1 VRIEFFYHLPVPL
14 VKNFF
19 QQMAS
24 AMPVTFVSEG
34 QIQCENQLLMTTF
47 RPLFAFAVFMAPVY
61 AQTEADYLRPIL
73 ADEILPPQVAVFQ
86 LRQYILRRVAK
97 PPAPSSAQQWTDASA
112 RLRQHLLTDVVFH
125 GWPREWV
132 EAPPKFAEAGIINGD
147 GYRIRKLRYEI
158 VPGFQSVALL
168 YEPDNLH
175 GKVPAILNVNGHVGP
190 PGKTIEYKQ
199 KRCITL
205 ARHGILALNLEWLSY
220 GELDRK
226 GGQHDF
232 GHHLDLAGANGVGLF
247 YLAMRK
253 GLDYLYYHPNADRSR
268 VGMTG
273 LSGGGW
279 QTIVLSSLDER
290 VKATNPVAGF
300 SSISSRVEAKEY
312 GDLGDFEQSA
322 TDMFDGVDFTHLTAL
337 MAPRPTLLTYNAEDD
352 CCFRAAMTK
361 PFVFDAIQP
370 IFALYGKQDL
380 LNWHENRDPG
390 THNYQLDN
398 RTHAYRFFSSQF
410 KLPAFEEEAGVASE
424 IKTFDELRVGL
435 PENNLTILD
444 LARKMAGP
452 ISRSPLASEPAG
464 RQAERNQIRDVIRYR
479 PVTIERVW
487 TTAISKHLGIE
498 SKSHLISL
506 DNGLSAT
513 AVWFKPIGASN
524 NVPATIILDD
534 KGKAASAANIADR
547 LNRGEQVLAIDLPF
561 IGEAWKGDATSELL
575 QLVSGTGA
583 RPLGEETAALVQI
596 VSWVEDQAHAQK
608 VRIESSGMRSQVVS
622 MIALAL
628 QPQMF
633 SELAIRNGIESLAYV
648 LQKPVEYGEAPELF
662 CLDLLRVTDLD
673 RLAALSSPVR
683 ALRATAP

>member
-1 VRIEFFYHLPVPL
+1 LAVPL

-19 QQMAS
+19 RPLPHALPKLSFRQDW
-24 AMPVTFVSEG
+24 
-34 QIQCENQLLMTTF
+34 IQCENQLLMTTS
-47 RPLFAFAVFMAPVY
+47 RALFALAVFVAPAC

-73 ADEILPPQVAVFQ
+73 ADEILSPQVALFQ
-86 LRQYILRRVAK
+86 LRQYILHRVAK
-97 PPAPSSAQQWTDASA
+97 PPAPSSAQQWTADST

-132 EAPPKFAEAGIINGD
+132 EAPPKFEDAGVISGH
-147 GYRIRKLRYEI
+147 GYRIRKLRYQI

-168 YEPDNLH
+168 YEPEKLN

-190 PGKTIEYKQ
+190 PGKTVEYKQ
-199 KRCITL
+199 KRCITF

-220 GELDRK
+220 GELNQK
-226 GGQHDF
+226 GSQHDF
-232 GHHLDLAGANGVGLF
+232 GHHLDLVGANGVGLF

-253 GLDYLYYHPNADRSR
+253 GLDYLYDHPNTDRSR

-300 SSISSRVEAKEY
+300 SSIVSRVEAKEF

-398 RTHAYRFFSSQF
+398 RTHAYRFFSRQF
-410 KLPAFEEEAGVASE
+410 RLPPFEEEAGVASE
-424 IKTFDELRVGL
+424 IKAYDELRVGL

-444 LARKMAGP
+444 LARKMAGQITRP
-452 ISRSPLASEPAG
+452 PLASDPAAY
-464 RQAERNQIRDVIRYR
+464 QVARNQLKDVIRYR

-506 DNGLSAT
+506 DNGLSAA
-513 AVWFKPIGASN
+513 AVWFKPIGASDS
-524 NVPATIILDD
+524 VPATIVLDD

-547 LNRGEQVLAIDLPF
+547 LNRGEQILAIDLPF
-561 IGEAWKGDATSELL
+561 VGEAWKGEATSELL
-575 QLVSGTGA
+575 QLVSGTGT
-583 RPLGEETAALVQI
+583 RPLGEETAAFVQI
-596 VSWVEDQAHAQK
+596 VRWMENQAHAQT
-608 VRIESSGMRSQVVS
+608 VRVESSGMRSQVVS
-622 MIALAL
+622 LTASAL
-628 QPQMF
+628 QPEMF
-633 SELAIRNGIESLAYV
+633 SELASRNGIESLAYV
-648 LQKPVEYGEAPELF
+648 LQKPVEYLEAPELF

-673 RLAALSSPVR
+673 RLAALSSPARVVR
-683 ALRATAP
+683 AAEP